1 MENLSRREIEFIEAA
16 AKFLEKP
23 GFMIRAANAL
33 GKPLELAQ
41 KALPQTVQ
49 EKISAAV
56 QKSLQKTLD
65 ISIATLPP
73 PERETLPK
81 RPLVQGKGH
90 TAATAITG
98 AIGGFFGPLALAVEL
113 PITTG
118 IMFRSIANIARS
130 FGEDLNDSEVRMECL
145 HIFAMGSQQSS
156 ADDAMKS
163 AYLSQ
168 RIAFNSFIKN
178 TTEKGAASVLARLI
192 ARVASKYEVVVA
204 EKFVIESLP
213 FLGAAGGAV
222 INTAFTNYFN
232 ETAYYHF
239 GLRYLERK
247 YGLEIV
253 QKYYLDKIN

>member
-1 MENLSRREIEFIEAA
+1 MDNLSRREIEFIESAA
-16 AKFLEKP
+16 EFLERP
-23 GFMIRAANAL
+23 GFLIRVANAA

-41 KALPQTVQ
+41 KALPQRVQ

-56 QKSLQKTLD
+56 QMSLRKTLD
-65 ISIATLPP
+65 ISISTLPP
-73 PERETLPK
+73 VEREELPR
-81 RPLVQGKGH
+81 RPLSQGKGH
-90 TAATAITG
+90 AAVTAVTG

-113 PITTG
+113 PVTTG

-130 FGEDLNDSEVRMECL
+130 FGEDLNDPNVRMECL
-145 HIFAMGSQQSS
+145 QIFAMGSQQSA

-163 AYLSQ
+163 AYISQ

-178 TTEKGAASVLARLI
+178 TSEKGAASLLARLV
-192 ARVASKYEVVVA
+192 ASVASKYEIVVA

-213 FLGAAGGAV
+213 FLGAVGGAF

-247 YGLEIV
+247 YGIENVQNIYLE
-253 QKYYLDKIN
+253 KAR